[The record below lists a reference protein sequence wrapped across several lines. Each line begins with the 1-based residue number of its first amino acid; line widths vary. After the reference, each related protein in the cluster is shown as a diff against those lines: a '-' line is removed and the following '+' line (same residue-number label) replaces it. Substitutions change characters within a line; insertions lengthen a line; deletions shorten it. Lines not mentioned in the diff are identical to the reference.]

1 MLVGLPGSGKTTVGR
16 IVADALRW
24 RHVDTDELVQSAT
37 GRTVTDIFTQEGEE
51 AFRDY
56 EHRAIVEALTQSAVV
71 ISAGGGAVTHWPS
84 RAVLDK
90 TAPVVW
96 LRADPAT
103 LVARLPGP
111 EARSRPLLG
120 ADPAASLSHLARRRA
135 AWYRQVADA
144 VVDVDGLTP
153 SEVAERVLRLVGS
166 AVEVP
171 TSSVAEAPAGSAVEV
186 PTGSGAEAP
195 AKFATGRATVP
206 QDRHDAAMTPASAVV
221 TGAGHAGRA
230 EAPSAGRT
238 PTGMA
243 EPRP

>member
-166 AVEVP
+166 AVE
-171 TSSVAEAPAGSAVEV
+171 
-186 PTGSGAEAP
+186 AP

>member
-103 LVARLPGP
+103 LVARLPDP

-166 AVEVP
+166 AVE
-171 TSSVAEAPAGSAVEV
+171 A
-186 PTGSGAEAP
+186 PTGSVVEAP
-195 AKFATGRATVP
+195 TKFATARATVP
-206 QDRHDAAMTPASAVV
+206 QDRHDAAMTPASTVM
-221 TGAGHAGRA
+221 TGAGHSGRA
-230 EAPSAGRT
+230 EAPSARRT
-238 PTGMA
+238 PTGVP
-243 EPRP
+243 EPRL